1 MSQQFQFVVT
11 PADARQRLDVF
22 LAARLGNLSRIRIAN
37 LLAAGVCRVNQEIQ
51 RAGYHLTRGDCVE
64 ITIPD
69 TDAPT
74 AMTPENIPL
83 HILYEDDEIVVVNK
97 PSGMLVHPTRNTKTG
112 TLLNALAYHLNQ
124 ERLNNL
130 DATSEQTA
138 IIRPGLVHRLDRAT
152 SGLMVIAK
160 TQRALSILTKHFHHK
175 RVLKRYVA
183 LVHGQIAEDKG
194 TIVAPIGED
203 YSRQPPRWVMPEGK
217 DAETRF
223 TVIERMRT
231 ATLVELEPVT
241 GRTNQLRI
249 HLAYIGHPILGDTI
263 YGGGGVR
270 GSEFGVTATV
280 DTKDQEDT
288 LGEGSIDLQHP
299 PTIRTLNSEPRT
311 PNPMIRLCLHAA
323 RLEIHK
329 PSGGE
334 WLQFQA
340 PLPDEISMVLQ
351 QLRDA
356 KASKN

>member
-1 MSQQFQFVVT
+1 MSEQFQFIVT

-22 LAARLGNLSRIRIAN
+22 LAVRLGSLSRIRIAN
-37 LLAAGVCRVNQEIQ
+37 LLAAGACRVNQEIQ
-51 RAGYHLTRGDCVE
+51 RAGYHLSAGDRIE
-64 ITIPD
+64 ISIAD

-83 HILYEDDEIVVVNK
+83 DILYEDDEIIVVNK

-124 ERLNNL
+124 ERLDKL
-130 DATSEQTA
+130 DETSGQTA

-175 RVLKRYVA
+175 RVLKRYIA
-183 LVHGQIAEDKG
+183 LVHGRIADDKG
-194 TIVAPIGED
+194 TILAPIGED
-203 YSRQPPRWVMPEGK
+203 NSRQPPRWVMPEGK
-217 DAETRF
+217 NAETRF
-223 TVIERMRT
+223 SVVERMQT

-263 YGGGGVR
+263 Y
-270 GSEFGVTATV
+270 SEFGVRSSEFGATATSN
-280 DTKDQEDT
+280 TKEQENT
-288 LGEGSIDLQHP
+288 LGEGSIDLPHP
-299 PTIRTLNSEPRT
+299 PTIRTPSIELRT
-311 PNPMIRLCLHAA
+311 PNPTIRLCLHAA
-323 RLEIHK
+323 RLEFHK

-340 PLPDEISMVLQ
+340 PLPAAVNKVLR
-351 QLRDA
+351 QLRDPNA
-356 KASKN
+356 IKN